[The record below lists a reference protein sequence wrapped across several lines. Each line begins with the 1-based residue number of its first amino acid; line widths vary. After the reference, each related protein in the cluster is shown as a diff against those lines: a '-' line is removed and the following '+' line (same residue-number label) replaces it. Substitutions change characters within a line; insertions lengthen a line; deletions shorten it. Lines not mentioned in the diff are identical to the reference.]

1 MKDTRVAVLAAIFC
15 GGFIAGTLDIGAASL
30 INWLSP
36 VIILHAIASGLL
48 GKASFHDGAPAA
60 LLGLGL
66 QWAMSLVIAA
76 VYVLGVLRLSALTHH
91 WMAGGVVYGCVIFLV
106 MNYVVVPLSAAPF
119 SPHFHILKILE
130 NLAAMI
136 IFGVIVAFC
145 ARHFHLS
152 ATAGAQMQVTKDN
165 ET

>member
-36 VIILHAIASGLL
+36 VIILRAIASGLL

-76 VYVLGVLRLSALTHH
+76 VYALGALRLSALTHH
-91 WMAGGVVYGCVIFLV
+91 WMAGGVVYGW
-106 MNYVVVPLSAAPF
+106 NRSSSGASSPSAACRNCEAELPTYVLHLWGK
-119 SPHFHILKILE
+119 PMRMAIE
-130 NLAAMI
+130 LAYKT
-136 IFGVIVAFC
+136 G
-145 ARHFHLS
+145 HS
-152 ATAGAQMQVTKDN
+152 
-165 ET
+165 